1 MPPAKYIVV
10 TPGTRDSI
18 QIDNPFELLDFA
30 QHEISRLTD
39 KRLVWL
45 IPELNNIVAGAL
57 HSQQPVALWNG
68 NVIVAKTLPDLLR
81 SIQETIVSTPPSTD
95 TVQ

>member
-1 MPPAKYIVV
+1 MTTKYIVV

-39 KRLVWL
+39 KRLAWL
-45 IPELNNIVAGAL
+45 IPELNNILASAL
-57 HSQQPVALWNG
+57 HNEQPVALWNG

>member
-1 MPPAKYIVV
+1 MTTKYIVV

-30 QHEISRLTD
+30 QHEISRLTER
-39 KRLVWL
+39 RLEWL
-45 IPELNNIVAGAL
+45 IPDLNNIVAGAL
-57 HSQQPVALWNG
+57 HNEQPVALWNG

-81 SIQETIVSTPPSTD
+81 SIHETIVSTPPSTD

>member
-1 MPPAKYIVV
+1 MTTKYIVV

-30 QHEISRLTD
+30 QHEISRLTER
-39 KRLVWL
+39 RLAWL
-45 IPELNNIVAGAL
+45 IPELNN
-57 HSQQPVALWNG
+57 
-68 NVIVAKTLPDLLR
+68 IVAKTLPDLLR
-81 SIQETIVSTPPSTD
+81 SIHETIVSTLPPID